1 MDIKTIEARWFYTGI
16 LPDEVLKWFNT
27 LGDPLAAPDSRADF
41 YLQSSSPEI
50 GLKIRQGNLEVKH
63 RQQQLGTIDLDK
75 FGSTQI
81 EQWTKWI
88 CNDRAA
94 HPPEF
99 GKQGWIQVDKVRYQ
113 RFYQVEFEETIE
125 LTSIA
130 TPRKNAA
137 AIEITQLHLRQP
149 WWTIACEYLGDNIS
163 IDRQFLPLIRSLV
176 YSYPYLTSA
185 PIISSGYPEWLTIA
199 TKNFSGFTE

>member
-1 MDIKTIEARWFYTGI
+1 MA
-16 LPDEVLKWFNT
+16 LL
-27 LGDPLAAPDSRADF
+27 
-41 YLQSSSPEI
+41 
-50 GLKIRQGNLEVKH
+50 
-63 RQQQLGTIDLDK
+63 
-75 FGSTQI
+75 QI

-88 CNDRAA
+88 CNDLAA
-94 HPPEF
+94 HPPEV

-163 IDRQFLPLIRSLV
+163 IDRQFVPLIRSLV

-185 PIISSGYPEWLTIA
+185 PIISSGYPQWLTIA
-199 TKNFSGFTE
+199 TKNFSDFTE